1 MGKSHGG
8 SEKSEKDGRRARA
21 VSVRESNQVN
31 EMRRGEEGASKGIY
45 LEKESPLLENQSH

>member
-8 SEKSEKDGRRARA
+8 SEKSEKDRRRARARA

-45 LEKESPLLENQSH
+45 QERERVLY

>member
-1 MGKSHGG
+1 MGG

-45 LEKESPLLENQSH
+45 QERERVLY